1 MTQHQRILQLHE
13 NREWICQAEY
23 RNISW
28 CHHKRR
34 KDIEEGR
41 ARGIMAGTYH
51 FESKDCEHGIKGSR
65 DYLLVRRVDQD
76 VKEEKSEERKAL
88 DNIFNQWIDN
98 KRLEIHRPFDPE
110 KVEQTEK
117 LNL

>member
-1 MTQHQRILQLHE
+1 MTQHQKILQLHE

-28 CHHKRR
+28 CPHKRR

-41 ARGIMAGTYH
+41 AKGIPARKYH

-65 DYLLVRRVDQD
+65 DYLLVRRVD
-76 VKEEKSEERKAL
+76 VKEDFWGPSPIDAL
-88 DNIFNQWIDN
+88 KPVIDARNQ
-98 KRLEIHRPFDPE
+98 RLNETI
-110 KVEQTEK
+110 EQKET

>member
-13 NREWICQAEY
+13 NREWVCQAEY

-28 CHHKRR
+28 CPHKRR

-41 ARGIMAGTYH
+41 ANDLEGNKIPFSRYY
-51 FESKDCEHGIKGSR
+51 FDYKECEHGIKGSR

-76 VKEEKSEERKAL
+76 VKEELDEIQEDTTSMEEK
-88 DNIFNQWIDN
+88 I
-98 KRLEIHRPFDPE
+98 
-110 KVEQTEK
+110 EQIER

>member
-1 MTQHQRILQLHE
+1 MTQHQKILQLHE

-28 CHHKRR
+28 CPHKRR

-41 ARGIMAGTYH
+41 AKGIPAGKYH

-65 DYLLVRRVDQD
+65 DYLLIHTLT
-76 VKEEKSEERKAL
+76 EESIVNETRITGSHILAE
-88 DNIFNQWIDN
+88 
-98 KRLEIHRPFDPE
+98 PFI
-110 KVEQTEK
+110 EQAEK

>member
-1 MTQHQRILQLHE
+1 MTQHQKILQLHE

-28 CHHKRR
+28 CPHKRR

-41 ARGIMAGTYH
+41 AKGIPAGKYH

-65 DYLLVRRVDQD
+65 DYLLVCNLEEPITEHQD
-76 VKEEKSEERKAL
+76 YSDWV
-88 DNIFNQWIDN
+88 NQD
-98 KRLEIHRPFDPE
+98 RGLE
-110 KVEQTEK
+110 QSEK